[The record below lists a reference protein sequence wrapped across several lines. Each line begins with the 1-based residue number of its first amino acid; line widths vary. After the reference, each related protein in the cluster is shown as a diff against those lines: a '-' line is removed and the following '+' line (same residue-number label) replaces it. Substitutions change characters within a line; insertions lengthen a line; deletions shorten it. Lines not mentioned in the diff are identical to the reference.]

1 MEAFASFFRS
11 LKKNA
16 QSKYYALIPEILNI
30 LPPIKE
36 SGDGEMLTKALVAL
50 IDLAEVA
57 PKMFKPLF
65 NSVVQFSVSVI
76 QDKELDDTPRQNALE
91 LMATFADCAPQMCR
105 KDPSFTNDMVTQ
117 CLSLMT
123 DVGIDDDD
131 ATEWNESED
140 VCASVAGLVVKLTPR
155 SLTRMRATQTT
166 LLVSN
171 VWTVLQTSLAAQPS
185 SLPPSTGC
193 HG

>member
-1 MEAFASFFRS
+1 
-11 LKKNA
+11 
-16 QSKYYALIPEILNI
+16 
-30 LPPIKE
+30 
-36 SGDGEMLTKALVAL
+36 
-50 IDLAEVA
+50 
-57 PKMFKPLF
+57 
-65 NSVVQFSVSVI
+65 
-76 QDKELDDTPRQNALE
+76 
-91 LMATFADCAPQMCR
+91 
-105 KDPSFTNDMVTQ
+105 MVTQ

-140 VCASVAGLVVKLTPR
+140 VSASVAGLVVKLTPR